1 VSTHLRVV
9 WSEGML
15 LSPQHLQQWD
25 RYGHHL
31 LAERFRAAHAFDWG
45 LTHVEIDP
53 EALRNGR
60 IALTEV
66 RGVLPDGTPFSAPQ
80 ETPLPAPRTIQ
91 EHFPARLESLA
102 VHVGLP
108 AARDGRAQLG
118 TLAQLGAPGPRYAPD
133 RLALRDEN
141 LGSGE
146 RDVTIAHPNLCVLF
160 PDDAVSEYDALPVA
174 ELQRSGENAFTLRRE
189 YVPPCLA
196 VGGSE
201 RLVSLLTD
209 VRERLETTGNEFS
222 AKRRESGDTA
232 DFAVGDLRV
241 FGYLASVNA
250 WLPVFRHFV
259 THRRAHPEQV
269 YLALASLVGELC
281 TFSARHRVADLPAYD
296 HAAPGE
302 AFNRLHAVLAELL
315 VSRGG
320 DKSFHVEL
328 KRENG
333 ALHVGLLS
341 DPRHLE
347 PSTSLFLGARA
358 EMEAPALLREL
369 PARIK
374 IGSRDQID
382 FIVAQALRGVPI
394 EFVQVPPALLPRK
407 ATYFYFK
414 LDPSCD
420 AWEGVR
426 KARNI
431 AIYAPTDL
439 PGLSL
444 ELVGLRD

>member
-25 RYGHHL
+25 RYAHHL
-31 LAERFRAAHAFDWG
+31 LAERFRSAHAFDWG
-45 LTHVEIDP
+45 LTHLEVDP

-60 IALTEV
+60 FALTEV
-66 RGVLPDGTPFSAPQ
+66 RGVLPDGTPFAAPQ

-91 EHFPARLESLA
+91 EHFGARLESLP
-102 VHVGLP
+102 VHIGLP
-108 AARDGRAQLG
+108 AAREGRAQLG
-118 TLAQLGAPGPRYAPD
+118 TLAQLGAPGPRYTPD
-133 RLALRDEN
+133 RLPLRDGN

-146 RDVTIAHPNLCVLF
+146 RDVTIGHPNLCILF
-160 PDDAVSEYDALPVA
+160 PDDALSEYDALPVA
-174 ELQRSGENAFTLRRE
+174 ELQRAGENAYTLRRE
-189 YVPPCLA
+189 YIPPGLT
-196 VGGSE
+196 VSGSD
-201 RLVSLLTD
+201 RLLSLLTD
-209 VRERLETTGNEFS
+209 ARERLETTSNEFS
-222 AKRRESGDTA
+222 AKRRESGDVA

-241 FGYLASVNA
+241 FGYLSSVNA
-250 WLPVFRHFV
+250 HMPLFRHFV
-259 THRRAHPEQV
+259 THRRAHPEQI

-281 TFSARHRVADLPAYD
+281 TFSARHRAVDLPLYD
-296 HAAPGE
+296 HAAPSE
-302 AFNRLHAVLAELL
+302 AFNKLHAILADLL

-320 DKSFHVEL
+320 DKSFHIEL
-328 KRENG
+328 QKED
-333 ALHVGLLS
+333 ASLHVGLLN

-347 PSTSLFLGARA
+347 PATSLFLGARA

-414 LDPSCD
+414 LNPDCD

-431 AIYAPTDL
+431 AIYAPADL